1 MDYIIRNIVGR
12 CHVGDGYLAVIRY
25 AISRLKH
32 KRRGFLAMSR
42 PQRREFLRLCI
53 TTHAENRRVYIAVM
67 TGRRVPAF
75 TI

>member
-1 MDYIIRNIVGR
+1 MDHIIRNIVGR
-12 CHVGDGYLAVIRY
+12 CHVGDSYLAVIRY

-32 KRRGFLAMSR
+32 KRRGFLALSKN
-42 PQRREFLRLCI
+42 QRRQFLKQVIRA
-53 TTHAENRRVYIAVM
+53 HADNRRVYIAVM